1 MLRRKLKWRAM
12 ERGMKENEIIF
23 RSFIAKHLETMPA
36 RLLPDFETLL
46 DEGDPDLYK
55 WLSGAKTPPEDIGAS
70 EIWTMVMEHVKT
82 DLKIQKPL

>member
-1 MLRRKLKWRAM
+1 
-12 ERGMKENEIIF
+12 MKENEIIF

-55 WLSGAKTPPEDIGAS
+55 WLSGAKTPPEDIAGS

-82 DLKIQKPL
+82 DLKVQKPL